1 MTSIEER
8 LADAMNASYDAA
20 RALPLRPLTLS
31 PPQPRR
37 WVLWFAPVA
46 AALAVVAV
54 VTGLNALTGRAA
66 APGPSGSTVPPTVAG
81 AGKAPRYYVD
91 LNYNGQ
97 EVVRSVATGKVTGTV
112 PVTFTA
118 EDGAA
123 ASSTTAGGV
132 FYIAGFTRVGTSE
145 RIYRFSLTSAGKVTG
160 LTAIAAISGPGQIE
174 AMAVSPDGADLAVSD
189 SNGPLGSDHVV
200 VVSLATGTRQVLNA
214 MAIPGYQTFGVSS
227 LSWAKGHQE
236 LVFTG
241 LWCSPMATN
250 NQVCTD
256 ATSGIKRLTEVRA
269 VDPATA
275 GGQLSHSRLLLR
287 QSAAYPDIVSAQVN
301 LAGSIITA
309 MSLSGPVKYSSPGT
323 VPSHLTVAQFAAAT
337 GQPARTLYQGAT
349 GPTVHWLLSPDAS
362 GEHWLVSGAAV
373 YNGGD
378 GPPKLQNAGFNGE
391 ISHGKL
397 INLPP
402 SSGELYGQ
410 AW

>member
-20 RALPLRPLTLS
+20 RALPLRPLTLRPS
-31 PPQPRR
+31 QPRR
-37 WVLWFAPVA
+37 WVVWFAPVA

-66 APGPSGSTVPPTVAG
+66 APGPSGGTTPPVVAG

-97 EVVRSVATGKVTGTV
+97 GVVRSVATGKVTDTV
-112 PVTFTA
+112 PSIFTN

-123 ASSTTAGGV
+123 ASSTTADGV
-132 FYIAGFTRVGTSE
+132 FYIAGFTKVGTNE

-160 LTAIAAISGPGQIE
+160 LTAVAAISGIGQID
-174 AMAVSPDGADLAVSD
+174 AMAVSPDGAELAVSD
-189 SNGPLGSDHVV
+189 GTALLGSDRVV
-200 VVSLATGTRQVLNA
+200 VISLATGTRQILNTMA
-214 MAIPGYQTFGVSS
+214 MPGYQTFHVSS

-250 NQVCTD
+250 NQVCMD
-256 ATSGIKRLTEVRA
+256 AIHGIKRLTEVRA

-287 QSAAYPDIVSAQVN
+287 PSATYPDIVSAQVN
-301 LAGSIITA
+301 QAGSIITA
-309 MSLSGPVKYSSPGT
+309 MSLSGPVTYSSPGT
-323 VPSHLTVAQFAAAT
+323 VPSHLTVEQFSAAT
-337 GQPARTLYQGAT
+337 GQPVGFLYQGPA
-349 GPTVHWLLSPDAS
+349 GPTVRWLLSPDAS

-378 GPPKLQNAGFNGE
+378 GPPKLQNVGFNGE

-402 SSGELYGQ
+402 SSGEVYGQ
-410 AW
+410 TW